1 MFNRILMLASFAL
14 PAFAAAQD
22 PATPATATTPLPAPA
37 APVAAPAGPRV
48 ALHTTLGDIVLELD
62 PAKAPKSV
70 ENFLQYVKDGHY
82 NGTVFHRVIDNFM
95 AQGGGF
101 TADLQQKP
109 TRAPI
114 QNEANNGLSN
124 LRGTV
129 AMART
134 SDPHSAAAQFFI
146 NLVDNPRLDYV
157 SDQNSFTWGYAV
169 FGKVVEGMETVDKI
183 RAVETGP
190 QGPFAQDVPK
200 VAVVI
205 ERAEVLSAAPAA
217 ATPPPATPPAAP
229 AGG

>member
-1 MFNRILMLASFAL
+1 MFKRFLVLAGLALPGFAL
-14 PAFAAAQD
+14 AQATA
-22 PATPATATTPLPAPA
+22 PATPVAVPPAATAAPA
-37 APVAAPAGPRV
+37 AAGPRV
-48 ALHTTLGDIVLELD
+48 ALHTNLGDLVLELD
-62 PAKAPKSV
+62 PVKAPKSV

-82 NGTVFHRVIDNFM
+82 NGTIFHRVIDNFM

-134 SDPHSAAAQFFI
+134 SDPNSAAAQFFI
-146 NLVDNPRLDYV
+146 NVVDNPRLDFV
-157 SDQNSFTWGYAV
+157 SEQNGFTWGYAV
-169 FGKVVEGMETVDKI
+169 FGKIVEGLDVVDKI

-190 QGPFAQDVPK
+190 QGPFARDVPK
-200 VAVVI
+200 TAIVI
-205 ERAEVLSAAPAA
+205 ESAEILPPAAAAAPAEAAPAA
-217 ATPPPATPPAAP
+217 VPETP